1 MASGYIAGGAIAGI
15 MVALFSLDYGFLRY
29 LKGIKDN
36 WGEWAKKENIFFA
49 GENADWL
56 GMIPFWILA
65 LILYYVGREL
75 ILSGKKKN

>member
-1 MASGYIAGGAIAGI
+1 MAIFAVYELSEAAANSFKSALGVPLDEGGNAIADI
-15 MVALFSLDYGFLRY
+15 F
-29 LKGIKDN
+29 
-36 WGEWAKKENIFFA
+36 GEWAKAYNPFYA

-75 ILSGKKKN
+75 LLTGKKAK